1 MKGIKYFTFSLFY
14 GFFLHLNAQEHQTD
28 FFPIDDISRSIIET
42 KLYGNP
48 LSFTIRTQELLKD
61 SANLTLSPIIENY
74 TVIDSRVRKI
84 SFGKS
89 NEVVKTIEF
98 DSLSRIISYFDLSDE
113 ADTPWVH
120 YLYNDI
126 ENTKTEIKLRR
137 DSSIYSQTVLTFND
151 QNKLI
156 LKKEFY
162 GEDKVKSVREIV
174 YNPLNHPIKD
184 IYYENRTESIN
195 LYDYQYDSLG
205 RIEQQKRF
213 NNDKLASRT
222 LYEYRQDSLVSQR
235 MDYGFNQMPKSQFLL
250 IEKDSMRVEVNGYFS
265 SIDTTEYRSSFK
277 QIFVGED
284 LLEYESRT
292 VRGTFVDRYKTFY
305 EYDNHG
311 NWIQKMTYLNNKL
324 IKVQNRL
331 FRY

>member
-1 MKGIKYFTFSLFY
+1 LKRIKYFTFSLFC

-28 FFPIDDISRSIIET
+28 FFPVEEISRNLIET
-42 KLYGNP
+42 KLSGNP
-48 LSFTIRTQELLKD
+48 LSFTIRTQELQKD

-74 TVIDSRVRKI
+74 DVIDGRVRKI
-84 SFGKS
+84 SFSKF
-89 NEVVKTIEF
+89 NHVYKIIAF
-98 DSLSRIISYFDLSDE
+98 DSLSRIKSYFDFSE
-113 ADTPWVH
+113 NADTPWVH
-120 YLYNDI
+120 YFYDDI
-126 ENTKTEIKLRR
+126 ENTKTEIKLRS
-137 DSSIYSQTVLTFND
+137 DSTIYSKTILAFNSHD
-151 QNKLI
+151 KLI

-162 GEDKVKSVREIV
+162 GDDKIKSVREII
-174 YNPLNHPIKD
+174 YNPSNYPIKD
-184 IYYENRTESIN
+184 TYYENRTESVN
-195 LYDYQYDSLG
+195 VYDYLYDSLG
-205 RIEQQKRF
+205 RVEQRKRF

-222 LYEYRQDSLVSQR
+222 SYEYRQDSVVSQR

-284 LLEYESRT
+284 LVEYESRT

-305 EYDNHG
+305 EYDNRG
-311 NWIQKMTYLNNKL
+311 NWIRKTTYLNNKL